1 MKPKVK
7 KLFNGKDRFT
17 GLKYSKTPRST
28 FKIMEKLR
36 VSEDLFW
43 KDYDDNNKKGIN
55 DEF

>member
-7 KLFNGKDRFT
+7 KLINGKDRFT

-43 KDYDDNNKKGIN
+43 KDYDDNNKIIKRN
-55 DEF
+55 K